1 MKKVYILS
9 LGCPRNLV
17 DSEIISGRLKA
28 KDYTIVDT
36 AEADVAIVN
45 TCAFIKEAKE
55 ESIEAILDLIELKEK
70 GILKKVIVAG
80 CLAQRYGKTLTQHL
94 KEVDGLV
101 GRISLNHTKERFRLT
116 PPHYAYVKIS
126 EGCINNCSYCVI
138 PKIKGRYTSRPLESI
153 LTEVRS
159 LDRTKTKE
167 INIIGQDITLYGTD
181 LNQGKGLE
189 LLLREILK
197 CIKHIRWI
205 RLLYLHPAH
214 LEDGLLDLLAKEER
228 LCRYIDLP
236 LQHINNRLLKLMQR
250 KTSKEEI
257 LRLIEKIR
265 KKIPQV
271 AIRTSLL
278 VGFPSETDDEF
289 EELIDFVRQTKFE
302 RLGAFIY
309 SREEGT
315 LAYNLKPQIPL
326 KIKQA
331 RFNRLMSLQQEI
343 SQSVNQKYLGTVQE
357 VLIDERQKDNIYL
370 GRTQMD
376 APEVDGLV
384 YIKSDKNLK
393 SGDFVKVKITDTLE
407 YDLVGELA

>member
-80 CLAQRYGKTLTQHL
+80 CLAQRYGKALTQHL

-289 EELIDFVRQTKFE
+289 EELIDFVRQT
-302 RLGAFIY
+302 
-309 SREEGT
+309 
-315 LAYNLKPQIPL
+315 
-326 KIKQA
+326 
-331 RFNRLMSLQQEI
+331 
-343 SQSVNQKYLGTVQE
+343 
-357 VLIDERQKDNIYL
+357 
-370 GRTQMD
+370 
-376 APEVDGLV
+376 
-384 YIKSDKNLK
+384 
-393 SGDFVKVKITDTLE
+393 
-407 YDLVGELA
+407 